1 MQDSSQ
7 QSLCSYITI
16 LRATTFCVSCG
27 MCICVLQ
34 LAEYSFPFSEEAW
47 NKAMSLV
54 AAWGGDTPV
63 YLQIQWLT
71 WISSLSVE
79 TPQPLFEGKTKTHQ
93 NALSFQRYYWK
104 IQGKE
109 PEVILSHW
117 RPASWSKHRFC
128 YWVNFFHGNRLLC
141 FLSVVFSSDKS
152 VV

>member
-1 MQDSSQ
+1 
-7 QSLCSYITI
+7 
-16 LRATTFCVSCG
+16 
-27 MCICVLQ
+27 
-34 LAEYSFPFSEEAW
+34 
-47 NKAMSLV
+47 MSLV

-109 PEVILSHW
+109 PEVILSH
-117 RPASWSKHRFC
+117 
-128 YWVNFFHGNRLLC
+128 
-141 FLSVVFSSDKS
+141 
-152 VV
+152 